1 MDIGNH
7 EIRSENSNDAILL
20 GCIIFYKWDS
30 NKNFDVIRI
39 FFFQDHLKNV
49 IMMTSE
55 GFGIGMIHGKFSTD
69 AILIRIIFF

>member
-30 NKNFDVIRI
+30 NKNFDMIRI

-49 IMMTSE
+49 IMITSE
-55 GFGIGMIHGKFSTD
+55 MFGMIHGKFYTD
-69 AILIRIIFF
+69 AISIRIIFL